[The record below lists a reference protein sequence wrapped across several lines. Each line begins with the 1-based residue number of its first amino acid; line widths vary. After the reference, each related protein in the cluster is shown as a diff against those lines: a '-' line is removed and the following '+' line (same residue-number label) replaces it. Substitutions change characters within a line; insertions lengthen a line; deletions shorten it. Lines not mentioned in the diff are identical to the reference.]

1 MRFKLNQLTANIDW
15 WLMAGA
21 TALTIIGLVLIYNLT
36 WPQERL
42 FLKQLIVLFF
52 GIGAVFFVQG
62 FDKHFWRNISVV
74 FYILTVVLLS
84 VLLIFGGITRGIH
97 GWFYLGPLALQP
109 AEFAKIACIM
119 FLATTLEKLNFDI
132 ANFRHLFLVMALAGL
147 PIALVALQPD
157 FGSAFVMFAVSAIM
171 IFYTGL
177 SKRVFFILFI
187 CGILLA
193 GLAWFG
199 FLHDYQKNRILTFL
213 NPQSDP
219 LGSGYNVR
227 QSMVAIGS
235 GGLFGRGLGL
245 GTQSQLNF
253 LPEQETDFIFAAMA
267 EELGFVGAL
276 GVFILYLFIL
286 RRMWLAIRA
295 GADLFSNFLI
305 LGIISM
311 FLVQAVVNIGM
322 NMGLFPVTGITLPF
336 ISYGGSS
343 LLASFLCLGLVQAA
357 PRSSA

>member
-1 MRFKLNQLTANIDW
+1 MRFKLNRLTANIDW
-15 WLMAGA
+15 WLMATA
-21 TALTIIGLVLIYNLT
+21 IALTVLGLVLIYSLT

-52 GIGAVFFVQG
+52 GIGLVFLMQG
-62 FDKHFWRNISVV
+62 FDKHFWRNVSAI
-74 FYILTVVLLS
+74 FYALIVVLLAA
-84 VLLIFGGITRGIH
+84 LLVIGDTTRGIH

-109 AEFAKIACIM
+109 AEFAKIACVM

-132 ANFRHLFLVMALAGL
+132 ANIKHLILVLALAAL
-147 PIALVALQPD
+147 PITLVALQPD
-157 FGSAFVMFAVSAIM
+157 FGSAFVMAAVSAIM
-171 IFYTGL
+171 ILYTGL

-187 CGILLA
+187 GGILVA

-199 FLHDYQKNRILTFL
+199 FLHDYQKNRILTFV
-213 NPQSDP
+213 NPQADP
-219 LGSGYNVR
+219 LGTGYNVR

-235 GGLFGRGLGL
+235 GGLLGRGLGL

-253 LPEQETDFIFAAMA
+253 LPEQETDFIFAALA

-276 GVFILYLFIL
+276 SVFILYLFIL
-286 RRMWLAIRA
+286 RRLWLAIKA

-305 LGIISM
+305 LGILSI

-322 NMGLFPVTGITLPF
+322 NMGLFPVTGITLPLV
-336 ISYGGSS
+336 SYGGSS
-343 LLASFLCLGLVQAA
+343 LLASFLCLGLAQAA
-357 PRSSA
+357 PRNSA